1 MLRGKSIK
9 IIFAFAMVFIMML
22 SSTASI
28 HARRVDDPI
37 PVFDFV
43 NGIKEV
49 DRPVKYSNKE
59 LSIKG
64 KALEGTNITIKTYW
78 YKPSNGQS
86 IIFKFKDNVDNQNT
100 DGEWL
105 LQHTEN
111 CQVGLSGIFG
121 VSVNIKPG
129 KNKIVVETDNGESY
143 ELEVEYID
151 KQKITEKIGDLIFDR
166 LNLEFK

>member
-1 MLRGKSIK
+1 MLRSKSIK
-9 IIFAFAMVFIMML
+9 IILAFAMVFVMML
-22 SSTASI
+22 SSAASI
-28 HARRVDDPI
+28 HARRLDNPI
-37 PVFDFV
+37 PVFDFI
-43 NGIKEV
+43 NGIEEV
-49 DRPVKYSNKE
+49 DQPVKYNNKE

-64 KALEGTNITIKTYW
+64 KALEGTNITISTYW
-78 YKPSNGQS
+78 YKPSNGES
-86 IIFKFKDNVDNQNT
+86 IIFKYKDNVYYEDT

-105 LQHTEN
+105 LQHTDE
-111 CQVGLSGIFG
+111 CQVGLSRIFG

-143 ELEVEYID
+143 ELEIEYVD